1 MLDYQILNL
10 SLKMNKK
17 KKIEENKIKKSL
29 DLVNKIQSAR
39 GKNNK
44 NWMDLLRLAI
54 KLDQK
59 KASLILHQIYKHD
72 QKISVLAKKLYK
84 I

>member
-1 MLDYQILNL
+1 
-10 SLKMNKK
+10 
-17 KKIEENKIKKSL
+17 
-29 DLVNKIQSAR
+29 
-39 GKNNK
+39 
-44 NWMDLLRLAI
+44 MDLLRLAI

-72 QKISVLAKKLYK
+72 QKISVLAKKLYE

>member
-1 MLDYQILNL
+1 
-10 SLKMNKK
+10 MNKK
-17 KKIEENKIKKSL
+17 KKIKEIKIKKSL
-29 DLVNKIQSAR
+29 QLVDKIQKAR
-39 GKNNK
+39 SRNNK

-72 QKISVLAKKLYK
+72 QKISILAKKLYK

>member
-1 MLDYQILNL
+1 
-10 SLKMNKK
+10 MNKK
-17 KKIEENKIKKSL
+17 KKIEKNKIKKSL
-29 DLVNKIQSAR
+29 DLVNKIQNAR

-72 QKISVLAKKLYK
+72 QKISALAKKLYK

>member
-1 MLDYQILNL
+1 
-10 SLKMNKK
+10 MNKK
-17 KKIEENKIKKSL
+17 KKLTDKVKKSL
-29 DLVNKIQSAR
+29 KLIDKIQKAR
-39 GKNNK
+39 SKNNK

-59 KASLILHQIYKHD
+59 KASIILHQIYKHD
-72 QKISVLAKKLYK
+72 QKISVLAKKLHK